1 MLSAGLLYALSATL
15 SWAIGVFPLTAAS
28 RQLPV
33 ASMNHLRLLL
43 ASLLLFMLA
52 AIAEGASFF
61 SILSTSYFNGWIWL
75 GVSGVIALVAGDLLS
90 FRSYAILGP
99 QHGPVL
105 TTLSPAAA
113 LLAGIILVNE
123 HINFIGISGMLITIV
138 GVMSISLG
146 RTQRQSIPDHGH
158 GSVLAGILFGVLAAC
173 CHGSALAFSK
183 KGFLEQAAAGESIG
197 PFAASFIR
205 IFTAVVLVYL
215 LSLLTRRTKQVFQ
228 HIGDSKAGIRNTIV
242 GTIFNPV
249 LSVTLSMI
257 AILHIDVAVAQT
269 IFSLV
274 PLFALIIARMFY
286 KEPISGRS
294 VAGVIAAL
302 VGVALLI
309 WRNVIAG
316 LF

>member
-1 MLSAGLLYALSATL
+1 MISAGILYALSATL

-43 ASLLLFMLA
+43 AALLLFVLA
-52 AIAEGASFF
+52 AIAEGAAFF
-61 SILSTSYFNGWIWL
+61 SIFSTTYSSAWIWL
-75 GVSGVIALVAGDLLS
+75 GISGVIALVAGDFLS

-113 LLAGIILVNE
+113 LIAGFILVNE

-146 RTQRQSIPDHGH
+146 RSQRQAIPDHGH
-158 GSVLAGILFGVLAAC
+158 GSVFTGILFGVLAAC

-183 KGFLEQAAAGESIG
+183 KGFLEQAATGESIG

-205 IFTAVVLVYL
+205 IFTAVLLVYFI
-215 LSLLTRRTKQVFQ
+215 SLVTRQTKQVFK
-228 HIGDSKAGIRNTIV
+228 HIGDSKAGICNSIT

-249 LSVTLSMI
+249 LAVTLSMI

-274 PLFALIIARMFY
+274 PLFALFISRVFY

-294 VAGVIAAL
+294 VSGVIAAL
-302 VGVALLI
+302 VGVVLLI
-309 WRNVIAG
+309 WRNSIAG